1 MTDTLLKGEAFMA
14 WFREY
19 MKQEKRK
26 KKIQEERKKAIIYSS
41 YKYDVITE
49 HMRGNFR
56 RPKHLRT
63 GK

>member
-1 MTDTLLKGEAFMA
+1 ME

-26 KKIQEERKKAIIYSS
+26 KKIQEERKKSIIYSG